1 MQGKSKKEQT
11 IKSVV
16 TGLLCVLYLYFVVVF
31 GTLGVVYYVH
41 DFPTTSM
48 GWNQVL
54 RN

>member
-1 MQGKSKKEQT
+1 MQGKSEEIKVV
-11 IKSVV
+11 KSVV